1 MDDMPLR
8 LIHNLAFVLLVHY
21 ATGDDDRW
29 KPISEAENEQL
40 AKQCKGKTIVSCGG

>member
-1 MDDMPLR
+1 MDDMPIR
-8 LIHNLAFVLLVHY
+8 LIHNLAFVLLVQC

-40 AKQCKGKTIVSCGG
+40 VKQCKGKSIVSCKG